1 MFTGIAIFFSFAFCL
16 KDDRIEV
23 MTIRTRNAP
32 SPTGIPHI
40 GNSRTALWDYLLAKK
55 YKGQFILRL
64 EDTDKKRF
72 IKGSPEKIYQIHEYL
87 RLIPDEDYVKGG
99 PYAPYI
105 QTQRLEI
112 YQKYA
117 QKLIDLGV
125 AYKDEGAVRIKMPKD
140 GYTVWNDLI
149 QGKISIGNKE
159 VDDKVILKSDG
170 IPTYHLAAIV
180 DDHEMKISHVLR
192 GVEWIVSTPVHLLIY
207 KSLGWTPPIFAHV
220 PLLLGPDKTK
230 LSKRHGAKS
239 VLDYK
244 AEGYLP
250 QAINNYLFYLG
261 FSYKDNSD
269 LLTLDEMV
277 KVFDENR
284 LQKQNAIFDQTKLD
298 YFNSAWIKKLPI
310 DDLLPFVTDFIKEE
324 YLKHKDFKKILDLV
338 RQRITTLAQLKDNLD
353 YFFQA
358 PKVNKKQILDQSETT
373 PQQTSSWLTQAENVI
388 KDLTE
393 FNLDNIHNNLKKA
406 QEKSG
411 LSPRQAFMTLR
422 EVLTA
427 TPVTPP
433 LFDIIEIL
441 GKEETVKRLETAI
454 KILPAELAGLPNDNQ
469 ST

>member
-1 MFTGIAIFFSFAFCL
+1 MI
-16 KDDRIEV
+16 V
-23 MTIRTRNAP
+23 RTRNAP

-64 EDTDKKRF
+64 ENTDSKRLV
-72 IKGSPEKIYQIHEYL
+72 PEAEEKIYQIHDYL
-87 RLIPDEDYVKGG
+87 VLIPDEDPRKGG
-99 PYAPYI
+99 KFGPYI
-105 QTQRLEI
+105 QTDRLDI
-112 YQKYA
+112 YKKYA
-117 QKLIDLGV
+117 QELIDKKM
-125 AYKDEGAVRIKMPKD
+125 AFEQEGAIRFKMPDD
-140 GYTVWNDLI
+140 GYTTWKDLI
-149 QGKISIGNKE
+149 QGKISIPNKE
-159 VDDKVILKSDG
+159 VDDKVLLKSDG
-170 IPTYHLAAIV
+170 VPTYHLASVI
-180 DDHEMKISHVLR
+180 DDHLMEITHVIR
-192 GVEWIVSTPVHLLIY
+192 GVEYISSAPLHFQMY
-207 KSLGWTPPIFAHV
+207 KAFGWEPPIFLHA
-220 PLLLGPDKTK
+220 PLILGADRSK

-269 LLTLDEMV
+269 LLTLEEMV
-277 KVFDENR
+277 KIFDENR
-284 LQKQNAIFDQTKLD
+284 LQKQNAIFDQAKLD

-310 DDLLPFVTDFIKEE
+310 EDLLPFATDFVKKD
-324 YLKHKDFKKILDLV
+324 YLEHKDFKKILDLV
-338 RQRITTLAQLKDNLD
+338 RQRLTTLAQIKDNLD

-358 PKVNKKQILDQSETT
+358 PAVNRKQILDQSEMGS
-373 PQQTSSWLTQAENVI
+373 QETSNWLI
-388 KDLTE
+388 KAKDVLKSLQDFSLE
-393 FNLDNIHNNLKKA
+393 NIHNSLKLA

-441 GKEETVKRLETAI
+441 GKKETQKRLETAI
-454 KILPAELAGLPNDNQ
+454 NILPAESADLPDDNQ